1 LATSILKGSDWEL
14 DVENIPIV
22 LQYLEEPVYEV
33 VVEEGKSYNYK
44 VMYDETDSMKDE
56 TDFTIKEGEK
66 FYVVYSSINKTEKDE
81 IQIIYDPKGVYA
93 LDDKNMIVNRSEENP
108 TGALNCTIT
117 GLATDLNNPIFVFAP
132 DKRGNRLV
140 RQ

>member
-1 LATSILKGSDWEL
+1 LAASILKGSDWEL

-33 VVEEGKSYNYK
+33 VDNKNDYAYT
-44 VMYDETDSMKDE
+44 VMYDETAKAQGA
-56 TDFTIKEGEK
+56 TGTISKGEK